1 MKINKKKKSKILKS
15 FLKKLTQDIVTY
27 LMLNLIKMKQEM
39 EIFYVVVL
47 NLYFF
52 YQVFEENF
60 LMFL

>member
-1 MKINKKKKSKILKS
+1 MKINKKKKSILKS